1 MGVPPVSARSFIG
14 AGFFMDSAHEIRV
27 ANRYNPVK
35 SAEELTFTLGNQS
48 PLKTTR
54 LVESVRHFRVLRKI
68 YAR

>member
-1 MGVPPVSARSFIG
+1 
-14 AGFFMDSAHEIRV
+14 MDSAHEIRV

-54 LVESVRHFRVLRKI
+54 LVESVRHFRVLRKV

>member
-1 MGVPPVSARSFIG
+1 
-14 AGFFMDSAHEIRV
+14 MDSAHEIRV
-27 ANRYNPVK
+27 AIRYNPVK